1 MTRINIKNAS
11 IYKKYIPLLNRFMK
25 TISLK
30 LDESI
35 FNDTEEIIEK
45 LKLPRNRY
53 INEAVRVYNQLNKRR
68 LLKNQFKE
76 ESAASAI
83 DSMELLAE
91 MELLQDEN

>member
-1 MTRINIKNAS
+1 
-11 IYKKYIPLLNRFMK
+11 MK
-25 TISLK
+25 TLSLK

-35 FNDTEEIIEK
+35 FKDTEEITEK

-68 LLKNQFKE
+68 LLKNQFRE
-76 ESAASAI
+76 ESEASAI
-83 DSMELLAE
+83 DSLEILRE